1 MKSPK
6 VDMWTFEF
14 RWTLLWRNLQSTLWN
29 LGTILTLLIKKC
41 RFRCDSFSQNQM
53 YSVSFLV
60 NPPVCVCV
68 CVRVCVCVCVCACV
82 CWVCVLLDLFVSP
95 LFFPWACSCV
105 FLLYFCFLLLAFHSC
120 SSCYSYLYFALLS
133 LCFVKLLCCYLF
145 GFWLILYH
153 GVQLVIESL
162 FSFWF
167 LIPPASWVFLRLGP
181 LHFATPDGTIKAI
194 YFICSLYIHIIYQGK
209 RFGHTYDRGSMGFIL
224 WGPWVSTFHGNL
236 QLMRY
241 FNLDRNVRPPYRQ
254 TSPSH
259 KLSFL
264 TSPSITP

>member
-1 MKSPK
+1 M
-6 VDMWTFEF
+6 
-14 RWTLLWRNLQSTLWN
+14 
-29 LGTILTLLIKKC
+29 C
-41 RFRCDSFSQNQM
+41 
-53 YSVSFLV
+53 
-60 NPPVCVCV
+60 VCVCV
-68 CVRVCVCVCVCACV
+68 CVESVCSLISLSALCSSPEPVP
-82 CWVCVLLDLFVSP
+82 VS
-95 LFFPWACSCV
+95 SCCTSV
-105 FLLYFCFLLLAFHSC
+105 FLLLAFHSC
-120 SSCYSYLYFALLS
+120 SSCYSDLYFALLS
-133 LCFVKLLCCYLF
+133 LCFVKLLCCYLV
-145 GFWLILYH
+145 GFWLILYY